1 MANNEDV
8 LVFTVQAL
16 VTGSDKTTVEVT
28 SQIMVNEADKRIT
41 SIIKH
46 SLLVISM
53 DFLLYNSVTKVTI

>member
-1 MANNEDV
+1 MANYED
-8 LVFTVQAL
+8 VFTVQAL

-28 SQIMVNEADKRIT
+28 SQIIPQVNEADKRIT

-46 SLLVISM
+46 SLFVISM